1 MIHKYILSFFFLVIT
16 VSAFSQDTKEAIQKK
31 QQQLLNEISDLNNT
45 LDGIKKN
52 KKLSIGQLTL
62 VQRKIDARQELIN
75 NINKDLNR
83 LNEDMYQNEL
93 NIYRLK
99 KELDTLK
106 EQYAKSLV
114 FAYKNR
120 SNYDY
125 LNFLF
130 SANSFNDALK
140 RIAYLKSYRQY
151 RETQVSTITKTQD
164 LLQNRI
170 QSLSSN
176 KKDKSSSLSDQSKQL
191 GVLEDDKKEK
201 DQVVNKLKGQE
212 KNIASQIKTKE
223 KTRQQ
228 LENALQSVIKKE
240 IAEAKRK
247 EQERLAKVEAARKK
261 QEEANK
267 NLNPPPA
274 PDTKTTTD
282 VAVNKPKVDN
292 TAIVKPPVN
301 TNRTYS
307 PFESTTEG
315 LNLSLNFENN
325 RGKLPWPVDQ
335 GYIAVH
341 FGNYQVPNTSLK
353 GYMPGL
359 EISLPIG
366 TSVKSVAEGTVSAV
380 FDLGNAQTVVI
391 RHGKYFTA
399 YSNMNGIS
407 VNKGDNVKVG
417 TPLGKAA
424 MGDDG
429 DGQIIFMVSNDKD
442 VNLNPESWLRSR

>member
-1 MIHKYILSFFFLVIT
+1 MIYKYILSFFFLVIT
-16 VSAFSQDTKEAIQKK
+16 VSAFSQDTKEDIQKK
-31 QQQLLNEISDLNNT
+31 QQQLLKEISDLNNT

-75 NINKDLNR
+75 NINKDLRR

-176 KKDKSSSLSDQSKQL
+176 KKDKNTSLSDQSQQL

-240 IAEAKRK
+240 IEKLK
-247 EQERLAKVEAARKK
+247 E
-261 QEEANK
+261 
-267 NLNPPPA
+267 
-274 PDTKTTTD
+274 
-282 VAVNKPKVDN
+282 
-292 TAIVKPPVN
+292 
-301 TNRTYS
+301 
-307 PFESTTEG
+307 
-315 LNLSLNFENN
+315 
-325 RGKLPWPVDQ
+325 
-335 GYIAVH
+335 
-341 FGNYQVPNTSLK
+341 
-353 GYMPGL
+353 
-359 EISLPIG
+359 
-366 TSVKSVAEGTVSAV
+366 KSRR
-380 FDLGNAQTVVI
+380 D
-391 RHGKYFTA
+391 
-399 YSNMNGIS
+399 
-407 VNKGDNVKVG
+407 
-417 TPLGKAA
+417 
-424 MGDDG
+424 
-429 DGQIIFMVSNDKD
+429 
-442 VNLNPESWLRSR
+442 

>member
-1 MIHKYILSFFFLVIT
+1 MIYKYILSFFFLVIT
-16 VSAFSQDTKEAIQKK
+16 VSAFSQDTKEDIQKK
-31 QQQLLNEISDLNNT
+31 QQQLLKEISDLNNT

-75 NINKDLNR
+75 NINKDLSR

-176 KKDKSSSLSDQSKQL
+176 KKDKSTSLSDQSQQL

-247 EQERLAKVEAARKK
+247 EQERLAKEIADRKK
-261 QEEANK
+261 LEEASK
-267 NLNPPPA
+267 KLNTPP
-274 PDTKTTTD
+274 PDTKTSTD
-282 VAVNKPKVDN
+282 VAVTKPKTDN
-292 TAIVKPPVN
+292 TAVVKPPVN
-301 TNRTYS
+301 SNRTYS

-341 FGNYQVPNTSLK
+341 FGNYNVPNTKLK

-366 TSVKSVAEGTVSAV
+366 SSVKSVAEGTVSAV

-399 YSNMNGIS
+399 YSNMNAIS
-407 VNKGDNVKVG
+407 VSKGDNVKVG
-417 TPLGKAA
+417 TALGKAA

>member
-1 MIHKYILSFFFLVIT
+1 MYKYLLTFFFLLLT
-16 VSAFSQDTKEAIQKK
+16 VSSFSQDTKEEIQKK
-31 QQQLLNEISDLNNT
+31 QQQLLKEISDLNST

-75 NINKDLNR
+75 NINKDLRR

-151 RETQVSTITKTQD
+151 RETQVSTITKTHE

-170 QSLSSN
+170 QSLTTN
-176 KKDKSSSLSDQSKQL
+176 KKDKNASLSDQSKQL

-212 KNIASQIKTKE
+212 KSIAAQIKSKE

-247 EQERLAKVEAARKK
+247 EKERLAKEEADRKK
-261 QEEANK
+261 KEEADK
-267 NLNPPPA
+267 KLNPPVT
-274 PDTKTTTD
+274 DTKTSTE
-282 VAVNKPKVDN
+282 VAIDKSKTNN
-292 TAIVKPPVN
+292 TSVVKPPTTN
-301 TNRTYS
+301 SNRTYS

-325 RGKLPWPVDQ
+325 QGKLPWPVDQ

-341 FGNYQVPNTSLK
+341 FGSYQVPNTKLK

-366 TSVKSVAEGTVSAV
+366 ANVKSVAEGTVSAV
-380 FDLGNAQTVVI
+380 FDLGSAQTVVI

-399 YSNMNGIS
+399 YSNMNGIA
-407 VNKGDNVKVG
+407 VNKGDNVKAG
-417 TPLGKAA
+417 TVLGKAA

>member
-1 MIHKYILSFFFLVIT
+1 MAFVLT
-16 VSAFSQDTKEAIQKK
+16 AFSQDTKEEIQKK
-31 QQQLLNEISDLNNT
+31 QQQLLKEISDLNNT

-52 KKLSIGQLTL
+52 KKISLSQLTL

-75 NINKDLNR
+75 NINKDIRR

-106 EQYAKSLV
+106 DQYAKSLV

-151 RETQVSTITKTQD
+151 RETQVSTITKTQE
-164 LLQNRI
+164 LLQSRI

-176 KKDKSSSLSDQSKQL
+176 KKDKNSSLTDQSKQL

-212 KNIASQIKTKE
+212 KNIAAQIKSKE

-228 LENALQSVIKKE
+228 LESALQSVIRKE

-247 EQERLAKVEAARKK
+247 EQQRLANEEAARKK

-267 NLNPPPA
+267 ILNPPKVDP
-274 PDTKTTTD
+274 KTSTD
-282 VAVNKPKVDN
+282 EAVNKPKTTITTPV
-292 TAIVKPPVN
+292 TPPVKS
-301 TNRTYS
+301 NRIYS

-315 LNLSLNFENN
+315 LSLSLNFENN
-325 RGKLPWPVDQ
+325 KGKLPWPVDQ
-335 GYIAVH
+335 GFIAVH
-341 FGNYQVPNTSLK
+341 FGNYQVPNTNLK

-366 TSVKSVAEGTVSAV
+366 SSVKSVAEGTVSAV

-399 YSNMNGIS
+399 YSNMNAIA
-407 VNKGDNVKVG
+407 VNKGDNVKAG
-417 TPLGKAA
+417 TFLGKAA
-424 MGDDG
+424 SGDDG